1 MSISIFNLI
10 SKQKEATVSG
20 SNLISICKEM
30 SFLQSNQLTAIS
42 VLNQPDQLQRFN
54 FVFLQNNQRE
64 NSSLKKTG
72 SRGEGS
78 DTLIPLPFTTKES
91 YESNFLLKALNPMWI
106 MTIEKAWKGVDV
118 NLGHVIEGN
127 VSIDDY

>member
-72 SRGEGS
+72 SWGEGS

-91 YESNFLLKALNPMWI
+91 YESNFLLKALNPM
-106 MTIEKAWKGVDV
+106 
-118 NLGHVIEGN
+118 
-127 VSIDDY
+127 